1 MLMRSNLIGD
11 LAEIPEKPTV
21 HAVIESCSILNA
33 LTPGERDH
41 LGTNGYMAYA
51 DRGEVIWL
59 AGSPSQSVG
68 IVGTG
73 FIKMTRST
81 PQGAEVAIDLLG
93 PGQCFGLLVAI
104 EGRVYPLT
112 AVAVTKTWY
121 LKIPTR
127 SLLEVYGTNV
137 NLKDQVLRTIGP
149 RLRKAHEMMAR
160 MSMGRMEQRLA
171 AVLLL
176 LMDSYGQAVNKG
188 TRIVVP
194 LTRQD
199 LAEMAGTTVE
209 TAIRVMSKLQKE
221 GILKTDKQMIT
232 ILDAATLSESLQ
244 S

>member
-1 MLMRSNLIGD
+1 MPSNLIGEVT
-11 LAEIPEKPTV
+11 EIPEKPAV
-21 HAVIESCSILNA
+21 NAVIKSCSILNA
-33 LTPGERDH
+33 LTAEEHDQLASHGF
-41 LGTNGYMAYA
+41 MAYA

-59 AGSPSQSVG
+59 AGSPSHTVC
-68 IVGTG
+68 IVGSG

-81 PQGAEVAIDLLG
+81 PQGAEVAIELLG

-104 EGRVYPLT
+104 EGREYPLT

-127 SLLEVYGTNV
+127 SVMEIYASNV
-137 NLKDQVLRTIGP
+137 NLKDHILRTLGP
-149 RLRKAHEMMAR
+149 RLRKAHDMMAR

-171 AVLLL
+171 AVLLI
-176 LMDSYGQAVNKG
+176 LMDSYGQPQKVG
-188 TRIVVP
+188 IRIEVP

-209 TAIRVMSKLQKE
+209 TAIRVMSKMQKE
-221 GILKTDKQMIT
+221 GVVKTDKQMIT
-232 ILDAATLSESLQ
+232 ILDAASLSESLL

>member
-1 MLMRSNLIGD
+1 MPSNLIGEVT
-11 LAEIPEKPTV
+11 EIPEKPAV
-21 HAVIESCSILNA
+21 NAVIKSCSILNA
-33 LTPGERDH
+33 LTAEEHEQLASHGF
-41 LGTNGYMAYA
+41 MAYA

-59 AGSPSQSVG
+59 AGSPSHTVC
-68 IVGTG
+68 IVGSG

-81 PQGAEVAIDLLG
+81 PQGAEVAIELLG

-104 EGRVYPLT
+104 EGREYPLT

-127 SLLEVYGTNV
+127 SVMEIYASNI
-137 NLKDQVLRTIGP
+137 NLKDHILRTLGP
-149 RLRKAHEMMAR
+149 RLRKAHDMMAR

-171 AVLLL
+171 AVLLI
-176 LMDSYGQAVNKG
+176 LMDSYGQPQKVG
-188 TRIVVP
+188 IRIEVP

-209 TAIRVMSKLQKE
+209 TAIRVMSKMQKE
-221 GILKTDKQMIT
+221 GVVKTDKQMIT
-232 ILDAATLSESLQ
+232 VLDAASLSESLL